1 MGNIKD
7 VLEGYVEVGKF
18 NSRIIKKL
26 DDSIMYSLA
35 SIVGSKKR
43 DVGVVIFWILVIII
57 GVPILFIFAG

>member
-1 MGNIKD
+1 
-7 VLEGYVEVGKF
+7 
-18 NSRIIKKL
+18 
-26 DDSIMYSLA
+26 MYSLA

>member
-1 MGNIKD
+1 MEIILLIIGLI
-7 VLEGYVEVGKF
+7 F
-18 NSRIIKKL
+18 IFWIIKKL

>member
-1 MGNIKD
+1 MEIILLIIGLI
-7 VLEGYVEVGKF
+7 F
-18 NSRIIKKL
+18 IFWIIKKL

-57 GVPILFIFAG
+57 GILILFIFAG

>member
-1 MGNIKD
+1 MEIILLIIGLI
-7 VLEGYVEVGKF
+7 F
-18 NSRIIKKL
+18 IFWIIKKL

-57 GVPILFIFAG
+57 GIPILFIFVG

>member
-1 MGNIKD
+1 LWIA
-7 VLEGYVEVGKF
+7 
-18 NSRIIKKL
+18 KKL

>member
-1 MGNIKD
+1 M
-7 VLEGYVEVGKF
+7 E
-18 NSRIIKKL
+18 IILLIIAVIFILWIVKKL